1 MELHERNITNRRCV
15 MEHSVF
21 KIGAWNNYSEILD
34 YAKTTIP
41 IRKSGKS
48 NGYYNNAGKIP
59 LGLRRN
65 AYEYHVKINPDTQSV
80 ECYYYKDPLLV
91 WHPDNSVSIFLHKWA
106 NHVEAKYIAQVL
118 KLHLYGQFV
127 GTHKGKMYLI
137 GDGFQKSLLLN
148 QGSETKLKF
157 FENKPWRYWKVV
169 NPVQEYT
176 HAVDRKALNKIKKP
190 FAPFIDYAK
199 AVMAIDSKFGKT
211 CVHVETNPMMTVN
224 ELTEEQ
230 ANQLTEI
237 YEEPFCWFDKPTDN
251 TEDMHKA
258 LILLARGV
266 YDTKVV
272 TKLNLGGVFTYRWHQ
287 NYAETSKAVIDNLY
301 KLLKVLYFD
310 DIFIKKPVELGRPCV
325 DVNIKYYVKKAR
337 KARQVADYASC
348 LR

>member
-1 MELHERNITNRRCV
+1 

-21 KIGAWNNYSEILD
+21 KIGEWNNYSEILD
-34 YAKTTIP
+34 YAKTTKP

-48 NGYYNNAGKIP
+48 NVYYNNAGKIP

-80 ECYYYKDPLLV
+80 ECYHHKDPLLV
-91 WHPDNSVSIFLHKWA
+91 WHPDNSVSIFLSRWA
-106 NHVEAKYIAQVL
+106 NHVEAKYIDQVL

-148 QGSETKLKF
+148 LGSETKLKYV
-157 FENKPWRYWKVV
+157 KGVRPLRTGDYWEIV
-169 NPVQEYT
+169 NPAQEYI
-176 HAVDRKALNKIKKP
+176 HAVDMKALNKIKKP

-211 CVHVETNPMMTVN
+211 CVLKETNPMMTVN
-224 ELTEEQ
+224 DLTEEQ
-230 ANQLTEI
+230 INQLTKI

-266 YDTKVV
+266 YEREVV

-287 NYAETSKAVIDNLY
+287 NYAETSRAVIDNLY

-310 DIFIKKPVELGRPCV
+310 DIFIKKPVELGKCCT

>member
-1 MELHERNITNRRCV
+1 MEL
-15 MEHSVF
+15 SVF
-21 KIGAWNNYSEILD
+21 TIDGWNSYSEILD
-34 YAKTTIP
+34 YAKTTKP

-48 NGYYNNAGKIP
+48 NVYFNNAGKIP
-59 LGLRRN
+59 LGFRRN
-65 AYEYHVKINPDTQSV
+65 AYEYHAKINPDTQSV
-80 ECYYYKDPLLV
+80 ECYYNKDLLLV
-91 WHPDNSVSIFLHKWA
+91 WHPDNSVSIFLNRWA
-106 NHVEAKYIAQVL
+106 NHVEAKYISQVL

-148 QGSETKLKF
+148 QGSETKLKYV
-157 FENKPWRYWKVV
+157 KGVRPLRTGDYWKVV

-190 FAPFIDYAK
+190 FAPFIDYVK
-199 AVMAIDSKFGKT
+199 AVMTIDPKFGET
-211 CVHVETNPMMTVN
+211 CVPKETNPMMTVN

-230 ANQLTEI
+230 VKQLGILTEI
-237 YEEPFCWFDKPTDN
+237 YEGPFCWFDKPTDN

-258 LILLARGV
+258 LILLVRGV
-266 YDTKVV
+266 YERRVI
-272 TKLNLGGVFTYRWHQ
+272 TKLNLGRVFNYRWNQ
-287 NYAETSKAVIDNLY
+287 DYAETQEEVINNLY

-310 DIFIKKPVELGRPCV
+310 DIFIKKPVELGKCCI